1 MKIKY
6 ESSVLSEKELGTIV
20 FEVSNRIHSEEAQ
33 RARIVLADG
42 INLANSPE
50 AVEKFIYNSTLE
62 KITIAEYAKSNDL
75 TFEAAE
81 KSLFPM
87 RNKLVL
93 NTRRT

>member
-1 MKIKY
+1 MNIKY
-6 ESSVLSEKELGTIV
+6 ESSVLSEKELGSIIV
-20 FEVSNRIHSEEAQ
+20 EVRNKICYEEAQ
-33 RARIVLADG
+33 RAKIILSNG

-62 KITIAEYAKSNDL
+62 KIKIAEFAKSNDL
-75 TFEAAE
+75 TFEEAE

-87 RNKLVL
+87 RNKLLL